1 MRTIYD
7 ISTIKAGLLYILER
21 VPDNHRS
28 IYFIVKAMFYAQKH
42 HLANYGSPLFEDD
55 ICALPFGPV
64 PSIAYNILKCAR
76 GEQMDDIRLIA
87 AAKSI
92 LVIDENFYPVE
103 NADMDDLSKSAILSL
118 ESAIAEIATKSFND
132 VCDATHESKEYQ
144 DAYKF
149 GTGRKVMNPANIA
162 RDAGADE
169 AIQEYITE
177 YVNIKLALG

>member
-1 MRTIYD
+1 MRTIND

-21 VPDNHRS
+21 IPDNQRS
-28 IYFIVKAMFYAQKH
+28 VYFIVKAMFYAQKH

-64 PSIAYNILKCAR
+64 PSIAYDILKCAR
-76 GEQMDDIRLIA
+76 GKQLFDIRLMN

-92 LVIDENFYPVE
+92 LSVDENFYPIE
-103 NADMDDLSKSAILSL
+103 RANMEDLSKAAIRSL
-118 ESAIAEIATKSFND
+118 ELAIAEIATKSFID
-132 VCDATHESKEYQ
+132 VCDATHESREYQ
-144 DAYKF
+144 EVYKF

-162 RDAGADE
+162 RDAGANE

-177 YVNIKLALG
+177 YMDIKTALG